1 MAHIRTMV
9 HLISSPKGVNLEEI
23 FHETIKFNL
32 QEDIIVA
39 ILREGM
45 NLYRLKFMETLSEA
59 KMKFGDLL
67 YNACIEQN
75 RLKFVDNCASINTNE
90 NDQYKINTT
99 CVVESQGRNDAN
111 STVEPLVPAEIS
123 KLPEIY
129 PGSEPVFDEI
139 SDEGEPETLYPPL
152 HQIEEPIE
160 SDRPIVFC
168 RLAGTGY
175 NFAQN
180 PSLEVSKHEETKK
193 IQSSAEDHVIIT
205 ITNNNDTNKKIQ
217 KLG

>member
-1 MAHIRTMV
+1 MV
-9 HLISSPKGVNLEEI
+9 HLISSRKGVN
-23 FHETIKFNL
+23 
-32 QEDIIVA
+32 A
-39 ILREGM
+39 G
-45 NLYRLKFMETLSEA
+45 
-59 KMKFGDLL
+59 
-67 YNACIEQN
+67 IEQN
-75 RLKFVDNCASINTNE
+75 FHKFVDNCASINTND
-90 NDQYKINTT
+90 NDEYKINRTS
-99 CVVESQGRNDAN
+99 VVESQGQRDAN
-111 STVEPLVPAEIS
+111 STVEPLVPAEVS

-129 PGSEPVFDEI
+129 PVSEPVFDEI

-205 ITNNNDTNKKIQ
+205 ITNDNDTNKKIQ